1 MRNIETLIYR
11 IKSAGIKADVQH
23 LQDGCIGVTTA
34 KRNVGKVLNIAEL
47 VGYVRTYRH
56 TYEYLN
62 GSIKSRANKTP
73 LIIFY

>member
-1 MRNIETLIYR
+1 MRNVETLAAR
-11 IKSAGIKADVQH
+11 IKAAGIKADIQYM
-23 LQDGCIGVTTA
+23 DGGCIGVMTA
-34 KRNVGKVLNIAEL
+34 RRNVGRLLNIAEL

-62 GSIKSRANKTP
+62 GAIKSRANKTP